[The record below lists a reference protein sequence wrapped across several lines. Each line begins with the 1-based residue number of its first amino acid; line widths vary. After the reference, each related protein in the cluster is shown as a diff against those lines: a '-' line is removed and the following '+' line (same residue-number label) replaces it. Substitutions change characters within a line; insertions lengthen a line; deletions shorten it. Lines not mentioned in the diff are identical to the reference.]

1 MNPLHELIR
10 KLPARVEF
18 LVVITWAFGLAIFAS
33 ILSIGMTPQDANGL
47 YNNSGLIGDLI
58 FELVQSL
65 FIIWFLR
72 IRGWTLEKLRSE
84 RDLARHPVGVGLLAI
99 TYGLWIGVQY
109 LAQWFMPEQ
118 MQAAEA
124 RYPTASPDLSMSL
137 VFVAS
142 VVNGIFEEVF
152 VAGYVI
158 AAMGPVRGMWAAIN
172 VSTGIR
178 LMYPPVPGADR
189 RADHR
194 ADGTAVRLHLRT
206 HADAVGADLRAHR
219 HGHPRPGARA
229 VRQRV
234 LS

>member
-1 MNPLHELIR
+1 MNPLHEMIR

-33 ILSIGMTPQDANGL
+33 ILWIGMSPQDASGL
-47 YNNSGLIGDLI
+47 YDNSGLVGDLI

-65 FIIWFLR
+65 FLIWFLR
-72 IRGWTLEKLRSE
+72 IRGWTLEKLGLNVTLRGT
-84 RDLARHPVGVGLLAI
+84 LLGVALLAFM
-99 TYGLWIGVQY
+99 YGLWLGVQY
-109 LAQWFMPEQ
+109 LAGWLMPEQ
-118 MQAAEA
+118 LQAAQA
-124 RYPTASPDLSMSL
+124 RYPTAAPDLSMSL

-178 LMYPPVPGADR
+178 LLY
-189 RADHR
+189 
-194 ADGTAVRLHLRT
+194 HLYQ
-206 HADAVGADLRAHR
+206 GPL
-219 HGHPRPGARA
+219 G
-229 VRQRV
+229 V
-234 LS
+234 LSIVPMGLVFGYTFARTRLLWALIFAHIVMDILALVLV

>member
-33 ILSIGMTPQDANGL
+33 ILSIGMSAQEANGL
-47 YNNSGLIGDLI
+47 YDNSGLVGDLI
-58 FELVQSL
+58 FELVQSA

-72 IRGWTLEKLRSE
+72 IRGWTLEKLGLNVTWRGT
-84 RDLARHPVGVGLLAI
+84 LLGVGLLVV
-99 TYGLWIGVQY
+99 TYGLWLAVQY
-109 LAQWFMPEQ
+109 LAGWLLPEE
-118 MQAAEA
+118 MQAARA
-124 RYPTASPDLSMSL
+124 RYPSAAPDLSMSL

-178 LMYPPVPGADR
+178 LLY
-189 RADHR
+189 
-194 ADGTAVRLHLRT
+194 HLYQ
-206 HADAVGADLRAHR
+206 GPL
-219 HGHPRPGARA
+219 G
-229 VRQRV
+229 V
-234 LS
+234 LSIVPLGLLFGYAYARTRLLWALIFAHIVLDILGLVLAPSGNAS

>member
-1 MNPLHELIR
+1 MNPLHEMIR

-33 ILSIGMTPQDANGL
+33 ILSIGMSPEDARGL
-47 YNNSGLIGDLI
+47 YDNSGLIGDLV

-65 FIIWFLR
+65 FLIWFLR
-72 IRGWTLEKLRSE
+72 IRGWTLEKLGLNVTLRGT
-84 RDLARHPVGVGLLAI
+84 LLGVGLLAF

-109 LAQWFMPEQ
+109 LAGWIMPAE
-118 MQAAEA
+118 MQAAQA

-137 VFVAS
+137 VFLAS

-158 AAMGPVRGMWAAIN
+158 AAVGPVRGMWTAIN

-178 LMYPPVPGADR
+178 LLY
-189 RADHR
+189 
-194 ADGTAVRLHLRT
+194 HLYQ
-206 HADAVGADLRAHR
+206 GPL
-219 HGHPRPGARA
+219 G
-229 VRQRV
+229 V
-234 LS
+234 LSIVPMGLVFGYAYARTRLLWALIFAHIVMDILGLALAPTGN

>member
-1 MNPLHELIR
+1 MNPLHEMIR

-33 ILSIGMTPQDANGL
+33 ILSIGMSPEDARGL
-47 YNNSGLIGDLI
+47 YDNSGLIGDLV

-65 FIIWFLR
+65 FLIWFLR
-72 IRGWTLEKLRSE
+72 IRGWTLEKLGLNVTLRGT
-84 RDLARHPVGVGLLAI
+84 LLGVGLLAF

-109 LAQWFMPEQ
+109 LAGWIMPAE
-118 MQAAEA
+118 MQAAQA

-137 VFVAS
+137 VFLAS

-158 AAMGPVRGMWAAIN
+158 TAVGPVRGMWTAIN

-178 LMYPPVPGADR
+178 LLY
-189 RADHR
+189 
-194 ADGTAVRLHLRT
+194 HLYQ
-206 HADAVGADLRAHR
+206 GPL
-219 HGHPRPGARA
+219 G
-229 VRQRV
+229 V
-234 LS
+234 LSIVPMGLVFGYAYARTRLLWALIFAHIVMDILGLALAPTGN

>member
-1 MNPLHELIR
+1 MNPLHDLIR

-33 ILSIGMTPQDANGL
+33 ILSIGMSPQDANGL
-47 YNNSGLIGDLI
+47 YDNSGLIGDLV
-58 FELVQSL
+58 FELMQSA

-72 IRGWTLEKLRSE
+72 IRGWTLEKLGLNVTLRGTF
-84 RDLARHPVGVGLLAI
+84 LGVGLLVV
-99 TYGLWIGVQY
+99 TYGLWLGVQY
-109 LAQWFMPEQ
+109 LAGWLLPGE
-118 MQAAEA
+118 MQAAQA
-124 RYPTASPDLSMSL
+124 RYPTAAPDLSMSL

-178 LMYPPVPGADR
+178 LLYHLYQGPIGVLTIVPMGLLFGYTYA
-189 RADHR
+189 
-194 ADGTAVRLHLRT
+194 RT
-206 HADAVGADLRAHR
+206 RILWALIFAHIVMDIL
-219 HGHPRPGARA
+219 GL
-229 VRQRV
+229 V
-234 LS
+234 LAPSGNAS